1 MVQNN
6 VKITK
11 MGEARM
17 RKGEGGRETSLTTF
31 KRLPQSNNSKMTKEY
46 MKIIENSSKVFAR

>member
-1 MVQNN
+1 